1 MRSSRKYQ
9 PLIILCI
16 GVLIGILIGM
26 MLTVNDG
33 MVYVPTSLE
42 EIEKKFSNDGEKQI
56 TGGGGYIDDGS
67 VKTDDKEGPESI
79 FRFHFNESI
88 HEKNK
93 LNVPQL
99 LAKKVRI
106 FCWVLTG
113 KQNHQKRAVHVKAT
127 WLKRCNNYVF
137 MSSEDDPSLPAINL
151 NISEGRNHLW
161 GKTKAAFKYLY
172 DNYYNDYDWFIK
184 ADDDTFVVVENL
196 RFMLLSHSPF
206 EPIYFGCKFKPF
218 TKQGYM
224 SGGAGYIMSREALRK
239 FITEGLNDP
248 KKCKQGESGAEDAE
262 MGKCLEKIGV
272 KAGDSRDDLGQHR
285 FLPFGPTSHLVM
297 KQTNPKFWFWRYMY
311 YPIKQGESCCS
322 DYAISFHYINANAMY
337 ELEYLIYHLKPF
349 GVISSLAEKFIL
361 EGRGDKI
368 NEIEKKMLTTAYE
381 MSILTE
387 GKDDFF
393 PKTLDDLDKLI
404 SNKLYPD
411 SKESNLEKS

>member
-16 GVLIGILIGM
+16 GILIGILIGM

-33 MVYVPTSLE
+33 KIYVPTSLE
-42 EIEKKFSNDGEKQI
+42 DIEKKFSSENYKQI
-56 TGGGGYIDDGS
+56 SAQGGYIDDGS
-67 VKTDDKEGPESI
+67 IKTDDKEGPESI
-79 FRFHFNESI
+79 FRFHLNESI
-88 HEKNK
+88 HERGKINIADK
-93 LNVPQL
+93 LS
-99 LAKKVRI
+99 KKVRI

-113 KQNHQKRAVHVKAT
+113 KQNHQKRAIHVKAT

-137 MSSEDDPSLPAINL
+137 MSSEEDPSLPAINL

-161 GKTKAAFKYLY
+161 AKTKAAFKYLY
-172 DNYYNDYDWFIK
+172 DNHYNDYDWFMK
-184 ADDDTFVVVENL
+184 SDDDTFVVMENL
-196 RFMLLSHSPF
+196 RFMLLSHSPS

-224 SGGAGYIMSREALRK
+224 SGGAGYILSKEALRK
-239 FITEGLNDP
+239 LITEGLPDP
-248 KKCKQGESGAEDAE
+248 KKCKQAESGAEDAE

-297 KQTNPKFWFWRYMY
+297 KKKDPKFWFWRYMY
-311 YPIKQGESCCS
+311 YPIEQGASCCS
-322 DYAISFHYINANAMY
+322 DYAIAFHYINANAMY

-349 GVISSLAEKFIL
+349 GMVPSLAEKFIL
-361 EGRGDKI
+361 EGYDQKI
-368 NEIEKKMLTTAYE
+368 NELEDKMINAAYE

-387 GKDDFF
+387 GKDDAF
-393 PKTLDDLDKLI
+393 PKTLDNLKSLM
-404 SNKLYPD
+404 NEKANTE
-411 SKESNLEKS
+411 SKEKK